1 MVNIASSK
9 TKGDIV
15 ESETKFSLGFYGK
28 AIDDRTRFSEDFIK
42 KNSENV
48 FSIFYDKDQ
57 IVYEINGEVIQ
68 CHDIEEYF
76 RDMNPNS
83 SLIDI
88 TSIDVPTLALIVQS
102 LKGIMNL
109 LYFVYIE
116 PENYSSTTET
126 LTSLDSSFN
135 LSESILGF
143 ESSGVPTITKP
154 LERDYDYIFL
164 LGFEE
169 ARTLNAIEVHD
180 IHSDQGKFIF
190 GVPAFKPH
198 WENESL
204 KNNVRVLKDYN
215 IREHIRYCGAN
226 DLAACVAIIMNIIS
240 SNDKKGVNI
249 IPIGTK
255 PHSLAA
261 ILAYSITENMNIL
274 FDQPIQMGER
284 SSGVGTKH
292 LYKVSF

>member
-1 MVNIASSK
+1 MVNITSSK
-9 TKGDIV
+9 TKGSIGK
-15 ESETKFSLGFYGK
+15 SNTKFTLGFYGK
-28 AIDDRTRFSEDFIK
+28 VIDDRTTFSEEFVRS
-42 KNSENV
+42 NSENV
-48 FSIFYDKDQ
+48 FSVYYDKND
-57 IVYEINGEVIQ
+57 IIYYINGNPIE
-68 CHDIEEYF
+68 CHEIEEYF
-76 RDMNPNS
+76 KEMNPTS

-102 LKGIMNL
+102 LKNIMDL

-116 PENYSSTTET
+116 PEKYNSTTENT
-126 LTSLDSSFN
+126 TSLDNSFN

-154 LERDYDYIFL
+154 LEREYEYIFL

-180 IHSDQGKFIF
+180 IHSDQGRFIF

-215 IREHIRYCGAN
+215 LREHIRYCGAN
-226 DLAACVAIIMNIIS
+226 DLEACVFIIMDIMN
-240 SNDKKGVNI
+240 SNNNGANI

-261 ILAYSITENMNIL
+261 IIAYSITDNMNIL
-274 FDQPIQMGER
+274 FDQPIQMDGR